1 MLIIYILVIFIDKSA
16 LLEWHVYCRSLVENI
31 CISTTQMMELDFLG
45 GVCMHY
51 NIDHGINIS
60 LDPRFLC

>member
-1 MLIIYILVIFIDKSA
+1 MLQEFGWKHLHLHNPGDG
-16 LLEWHVYCRSLVENI
+16 
-31 CISTTQMMELDFLG
+31 DFLG